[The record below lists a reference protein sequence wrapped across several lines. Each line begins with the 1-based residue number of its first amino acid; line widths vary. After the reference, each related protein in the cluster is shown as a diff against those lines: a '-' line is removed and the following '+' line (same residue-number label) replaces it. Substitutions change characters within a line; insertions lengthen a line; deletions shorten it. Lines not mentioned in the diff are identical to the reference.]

1 MSVGDDDY
9 TVDEIARAWLVKM
22 RSEDAPHLRREF
34 EAWLASSPD
43 HRASYDRIADAMKQ
57 AAILKTSSRYGTG
70 RAEARS
76 PSRRRWL
83 PIGASI
89 AAVMLLVAIGTN
101 IGLPAGSK
109 SSLIAARAAEPL
121 VTRRG
126 EIRTFRLPG
135 GGTATLDTDSRLEF
149 VKAGDA
155 RHLRLTRG
163 LARLDFSDGAAPFR
177 IEAAGSIVSGS
188 KAELDIGIAD
198 GGAILIRVLR
208 GSAQMAS
215 RSRAGAADRI
225 VPRPQP
231 LRYRPTGDGP
241 ERDQARAR
249 ERPSAGWPTGWSEH
263 RSIPLAALAREAN
276 RYAARPIVI
285 DDPATGRLEVSGR
298 FQISRPETLAD
309 RLGQLFDLSVEKRG
323 DGIHLSQR

>member
-1 MSVGDDDY
+1 MSVGNGDY

-22 RSEDAPHLRREF
+22 RSEDAPRLRGDF
-34 EAWLASSPD
+34 ETWLAASPE
-43 HRASYDRIADAMKQ
+43 HRASYDRIADAMKG
-57 AAILKTSSRYGTG
+57 AAILKSSSRYGMG
-70 RAEARS
+70 RTDARS

-83 PIGASI
+83 PVGASI

-109 SSLIAARAAEPL
+109 NSLIAARAAEPL

-163 LARLDFSDGAAPFR
+163 LARLDFSDGAAAFR
-177 IEAAGSIVSGS
+177 IEAAGSVVSGN

-198 GGAILIRVLR
+198 GGAIVIRVLR

-215 RSRAGAADRI
+215 RSGARATDIIAPQA
-225 VPRPQP
+225 QP
-231 LRYRPTGDGP
+231 LPYRPTGDAP
-241 ERDQARAR
+241 ERDQMRAR
-249 ERPSAGWPTGWSEH
+249 ELPSADWPTGWSEH

-285 DDPATGRLEVSGR
+285 DDSATGRLEVSGR

-323 DGIHLSQR
+323 DAIHLSPR